1 METTSPFDLIGT
13 VNDEEEKKNV
23 VLSTTAKPIINF
35 SLETEDNFETTHQ
48 NTDKVLVF
56 IQICMGLIA
65 IFCII
70 FGGVVLWQII
80 KPYPNISEFTT
91 TIAAVDIQVCTYRIL
106 DKIRPY

>member
-23 VLSTTAKPIINF
+23 VHSTTTKPIINY

-70 FGGVVLWQII
+70 FGGVNNPPEGLISYRHESVLGCYLFARGSLGTSAN
-80 KPYPNISEFTT
+80 K
-91 TIAAVDIQVCTYRIL
+91 
-106 DKIRPY
+106 